1 MKEYNLK
8 LVQQDIDE
16 ALATIEDMEED
27 LKIKSLSNDDVK
39 EKFMFL
45 SQKLQQLENILKTE
59 GII

>member
-1 MKEYNLK
+1 MKEDNLK
-8 LVQQDIDE
+8 LVQQDIDV

-27 LKIKSLSNDDVK
+27 LKKEALSKNDVK

-45 SQKLQQLENILKTE
+45 SQKLQELENLLKIE

>member
-27 LKIKSLSNDDVK
+27 LKIKALSNDDVK